1 MQGAIERIDHLMDHI
16 NKSTTK
22 IGSMTKLITTTNE
35 RATTMKVNVQ
45 TVKNEVI
52 DADYAEAYLN
62 FTQKTLSYQ
71 AMLSATSKINQL
83 SLLNYM

>member
-1 MQGAIERIDHLMDHI
+1 MQGALERLDHLIDHA
-16 NKSTTK
+16 NKELTK
-22 IGSMTKLITTTNE
+22 VGSQTKLITSTNE
-35 RATTMKVNVQ
+35 RASLMKVNVL

-71 AMLSATSKINQL
+71 AMLQASAKINQL
-83 SLLNYM
+83 SLLNYL

>member
-1 MQGAIERIDHLMDHI
+1 
-16 NKSTTK
+16 
-22 IGSMTKLITTTNE
+22 MTKLITTTNE